1 MSDQNTFHIPTATDV
16 AAEVVLKLAS
26 MGMVVP
32 GKSMN
37 IAQAAE
43 HLQCSTRQVREL
55 VEKRKLK
62 AGNLST
68 GTGEKATLRFSVVAL
83 EEFLREV

>member
-32 GKSMN
+32 GKSLK
-37 IAQAAE
+37 IEDAAKYLE
-43 HLQCSTRQVREL
+43 CSPKQVRAL

-83 EEFLREV
+83 EEFLREG